1 MIWLPVVGHYADV
14 DVYAAILAY
23 ADLLNQRDRPA
34 KVYIPMAPNYSVPKE
49 LRLPEL
55 ENPQFEFA
63 PGDQAIILDV
73 SNPEAIHRFVSND
86 QILELIDH
94 HFGFED
100 YWQREIDER
109 AIFESIGAVTT
120 AIFERWG
127 ECWDYEKMSESIAKL
142 LLAAILDNTLNFS
155 AETTTER
162 DRVAAE
168 KLAKMIDARL
178 TDFASWYFSAV
189 SETILHSPEEAVF
202 ADNKLLGD
210 LGAYQ
215 LTLWDARE
223 ILDGLDALR
232 GKFDQISPEWFL
244 NVISISEGRSYIFVS
259 SETLA
264 EKLGR
269 MLEMGEAKNKMLIPK
284 RMYLRKE
291 ILKKTALF

>member
-1 MIWLPVVGHYADV
+1 MIWLPVVGHYADA

-23 ADLLNQRDRPA
+23 ADLLNQQNKPA
-34 KVYIPMAPNYSVPKE
+34 KVYIPMAPNYSVPEE
-49 LRLPEL
+49 LRLPER
-55 ENPQFEFA
+55 ENPEFEFA

-73 SNPEAIHRFVSND
+73 SNPEAIHRFVSSE

-100 YWQREIDER
+100 YWRREIGKR
-109 AIFESIGAVTT
+109 AIFEPIGAVAT
-120 AIFERWG
+120 AIFERWD
-127 ECWDYEKMSESIAKL
+127 ECWDYEKMPKPIAKL

-168 KLAKMIDARL
+168 KLAEMIGERL
-178 TDFASWYFSAV
+178 ADFVSWYFSAV
-189 SETILHSPEEAVF
+189 SETVLHSPEEAVF

-223 ILDGLDALR
+223 ILDSLDALR

-259 SETLA
+259 SEAMA

-269 MLEMGEAKNKMLIPK
+269 MLEMGEAKDKMLIPK

-291 ILKKTALF
+291 ILRLIA